1 MSRRII
7 ETNRKRRGIQSVR
20 YAYGIT
26 GALLLGGAAAAMT
39 LQPPAGAQTAQNEPG
54 TMQQVVPRA
63 GAPMSFADMVARLQ
77 PAVVNISTTQHVKV
91 PNNPFAGTPFGDL
104 FGQMNGMEGGS
115 GTTTRE
121 AESLG
126 SGFIISPDG
135 FVVTNNHVI
144 SAGAKGATVDEITVT
159 LTNGKE
165 YKAKL
170 IGHDDTADLAVLK
183 IEGGPFPYVKFGD
196 SKSARVGDW
205 VIAIGNPFGIGSSVT
220 AGIISALHRT
230 TDLGGYD
237 RFIQTDASI
246 NRGNSGGPMFDMQGN
261 VIGIN
266 SQILSPSGGNVGI
279 GFAIPAEEAKPV
291 VDTLMKGETVKR
303 GYLGVAIQPIT
314 DDIAASLGID
324 KNEGG
329 LIANV
334 TPDGPAAKAGFKA
347 GDVVMKV
354 NGRDVTADQSLSYLV
369 ANLEPGTRVPFD
381 IVRNGQHMTLTATLA
396 TRPSEEELADI
407 TGQGDDNAMPD
418 EDDQQQQQQAT
429 SDSIGISTI
438 TLTPAIARE
447 VGVDPTTKGV
457 VVTSVDPSSDAGQ
470 KLQRGI
476 VIVAANGQPVQTPQ
490 ALAAQVTAAKRAG
503 RDQVL
508 LYVALPHGQNRF
520 VAVKI
525 KSSK

>member
-1 MSRRII
+1 M
-7 ETNRKRRGIQSVR
+7 R

-39 LQPPAGAQTAQNEPG
+39 LQPSAGAQTAQNEPG
-54 TMQQVVPRA
+54 TMQQVVPHQ

-91 PNNPFAGTPFGDL
+91 PNNPFAGTPFAEL
-104 FGQMNGMEGGS
+104 FGQMGQGGG

-135 FVVTNNHVI
+135 YVVTNNHVI

-183 IEGGPFPYVKFGD
+183 IEGGPFPFVKFGD
-196 SKSARVGDW
+196 SKNARVGDW

-230 TDLGGYD
+230 TELGGYD

-303 GYLGVAIQPIT
+303 GYMGVSIQPWT
-314 DDIAASLGID
+314 DDLSSSMNIP
-324 KNEGG
+324 KNRGA
-329 LIANV
+329 LIASV
-334 TPDGPAAKAGFKA
+334 TPDGPAAKGGFQP

-354 NGRDVTADQSLSYLV
+354 NGQEVTSDQSLSYLV
-369 ANLEPGTRVPFD
+369 ANLEPGARVPFE
-381 IVRNGQHMTLTATLA
+381 VLRNGRRMTLTVTLG
-396 TRPSEEELADI
+396 TRPSAEELA
-407 TGQGDDNAMPD
+407 GFAQGDDSDALPD
-418 EDDQQQQQQAT
+418 EDDQGQQDQAT
-429 SDSIGISTI
+429 SDSIGVSTI
-438 TLTPAIARE
+438 PLTPTIARQ
-447 VGVDPTTKGV
+447 VGIDPATKGV
-457 VVTSVDPSSDAGQ
+457 IITSVDSSSDAGQ
-470 KLQRGI
+470 KLQRGL
-476 VIVAANGQPVQTPQ
+476 VIVSANGQPVTTPQ
-490 ALAAQVTAAKRAG
+490 QLAAQVAAAKRAG
-503 RDQVL
+503 RDQVV
-508 LYVALPHGQNRF
+508 LYIALPRGQNRF
-520 VAVKI
+520 IAVKI
-525 KSSK
+525 KK

>member
-1 MSRRII
+1 M
-7 ETNRKRRGIQSVR
+7 R

-54 TMQQVVPRA
+54 TMQQVVPHP

-104 FGQMNGMEGGS
+104 FGQMNGLGG

-144 SAGAKGATVDEITVT
+144 SAGVQGATVDEITVT

-170 IGHDDTADLAVLK
+170 IGKDETADLAVLK
-183 IEGGPFPYVKFGD
+183 IDGGTFPYVKFGD
-196 SKSARVGDW
+196 SKNARVGDW

-230 TDLGGYD
+230 TDLGGPYD

-291 VDTLMKGETVKR
+291 VETLMKGETVKR
-303 GYLGVAIQPIT
+303 GYLGVAVQQIT
-314 DDIAASLGID
+314 GDIADSMGLPR
-324 KNEGG
+324 NRGG
-329 LIANV
+329 LIASV
-334 TPDGPAAKAGFKA
+334 TPDSPAAKAGFKP

-354 NGRDVTADQSLSYLV
+354 NGQDVTADQSLSYLV
-369 ANLEPGTRVPFD
+369 AGLQPGTRAPFE
-381 IVRNGQHMTLTATLA
+381 ILRNGKPMTLTVTLG
-396 TRPSEEELADI
+396 TRPSEQELNGF
-407 TGQGDDNAMPD
+407 TQQDDNDGLPD
-418 EDDQQQQQQAT
+418 EDDQTQQDQAT
-429 SDSIGISTI
+429 ADSLGISTI
-438 TLTPAIARE
+438 TLTPTIARQ
-447 VGVDPTTKGV
+447 VGIDPATRGV
-457 VVTSVDPSSDAGQ
+457 IITSVDPSSDAGQ

-476 VIVAANGQPVQTPQ
+476 VIVSANGAAVQTPQ
-490 ALAAQVTAAKRAG
+490 QLAAQVTAAKRAG

-508 LYVALPHGQNRF
+508 LYVALPRGQNRF

-525 KSSK
+525 KK

>member
-1 MSRRII
+1 MSRRIPGM
-7 ETNRKRRGIQSVR
+7 NCKRRGILSVR

-26 GALLLGGAAAAMT
+26 GALLLGGAAAAAMT
-39 LQPPAGAQTAQNEPG
+39 LQPTAGAQTAQNEPG
-54 TMQQVVPRA
+54 AIQQVVPHA
-63 GAPMSFADMVARLQ
+63 GAPMSFADMVTRLQ

-104 FGQMNGMEGGS
+104 FGQMNGMGGN

-144 SAGAKGATVDEITVT
+144 SAGAQGATVDEITVT
-159 LTNGKE
+159 MTDGKE

-183 IEGGPFPYVKFGD
+183 IQGGPFPYVKFGD
-196 SKSARVGDW
+196 SKGARVGDW
-205 VIAIGNPFGIGSSVT
+205 VVAIGNPFGIGSSVT

-246 NRGNSGGPMFDMQGN
+246 NRGNSGGPMFDMKGQ

-291 VDTLMKGETVKR
+291 VDILMKGEAVKR

-314 DDIAASLGID
+314 DDIASSLGVD
-324 KNEGG
+324 KNRGG
-329 LIANV
+329 LIASV
-334 TPDGPAAKAGFKA
+334 TPDSPAAKAGFKA
-347 GDVVMKV
+347 GDVVTRV
-354 NGRDVTADQSLSYLV
+354 NGEDVTADQSLSYLV
-369 ANLEPGTRVPFD
+369 ASMQPGTRAPFE
-381 IVRNGQHMTLTATLA
+381 ILRNGQHMTLTATLA
-396 TRPSEEELADI
+396 TRPSEKELAGF
-407 TGQGDDNAMPD
+407 TGQGDDDDALPD
-418 EDDQQQQQQAT
+418 EDDQQEQAT
-429 SDSIGISTI
+429 SDSIGVSTI
-438 TLTPAIARE
+438 TLTPTIAQQ
-447 VGVDPTTKGV
+447 VGVDPATKGV

-470 KLQRGI
+470 KLQRGL
-476 VIVAANGQPVQTPQ
+476 VIVAANGQPVTTPQ
-490 ALAAQVTAAKRAG
+490 ALAQQVAAAKRAG
-503 RDQVL
+503 RDRVL
-508 LYVALPHGQNRF
+508 LYIALPKGQNRF

-525 KSSK
+525 KSGK

>member
-1 MSRRII
+1 M
-7 ETNRKRRGIQSVR
+7 R

-39 LQPPAGAQTAQNEPG
+39 LQPPAAAQTAQNEPG
-54 TMQQVVPRA
+54 TMQQVVPRP

-104 FGQMNGMEGGS
+104 FGQMNGLGGN

-135 FVVTNNHVI
+135 YVVTNNHVI
-144 SAGAKGATVDEITVT
+144 SAGMQGATVDEITVT

-170 IGHDDTADLAVLK
+170 IGKDETADLAVLK
-183 IEGGPFPYVKFGD
+183 IDGGTFPYVKFGD
-196 SKSARVGDW
+196 SKNARVGDW

-230 TDLGGYD
+230 TDLGGPYD

-291 VDTLMKGETVKR
+291 VETLMKGETVKR
-303 GYLGVAIQPIT
+303 GYMGVAVQPIT
-314 DDIAASLGID
+314 GDIADSMGLPR
-324 KNEGG
+324 NRGG
-329 LIANV
+329 LIASV
-334 TPDGPAAKAGFKA
+334 TPDSPAAKAGFKP

-354 NGRDVTADQSLSYLV
+354 NGQEVTADQSLSYLV
-369 ANLEPGTRVPFD
+369 ANLQPGARVPFE
-381 IVRNGQHMTLTATLA
+381 ILRNGKPMTLTVTLG
-396 TRPSEEELADI
+396 TRPSEQELA
-407 TGQGDDNAMPD
+407 GFNQQDDNDGLPD
-418 EDDQQQQQQAT
+418 EDDQTQQDQAT
-429 SDSIGISTI
+429 ADSLGISTI
-438 TLTPAIARE
+438 TLTPAIARQ
-447 VGVDPTTKGV
+447 VGIDPATRGV
-457 VVTSVDPSSDAGQ
+457 IVTAVDPSSDAGQ

-476 VIVAANGQPVQTPQ
+476 VIVSANGAAVQTPQ
-490 ALAAQVTAAKRAG
+490 QLAAQVTAAKRAG
-503 RDQVL
+503 RDQIL
-508 LYVALPHGQNRF
+508 LYVALPRGQNRF
-520 VAVKI
+520 VAVQI
-525 KSSK
+525 KK

>member
-1 MSRRII
+1 M
-7 ETNRKRRGIQSVR
+7 R

-54 TMQQVVPRA
+54 AIQQVMPQG
-63 GAPMSFADMVARLQ
+63 GAPMSFAPMVAKLQ

-104 FGQMNGMEGGS
+104 FGQMNGFGDNGS

-135 FVVTNNHVI
+135 YVVTNNHVI
-144 SAGAKGATVDEITVT
+144 SAGVQGATVDEITVT

-165 YKAKL
+165 YKARL
-170 IGHDDTADLAVLK
+170 VGHDDTADLAVLK
-183 IEGGPFPYVKFGD
+183 IEGGPFPFVKFGN
-196 SKSARVGDW
+196 SQNARVGDW

-230 TDLGGYD
+230 TELGGAFD

-279 GFAIPAEEAKPV
+279 GFAIPAEEAQPV
-291 VDTLMKGETVKR
+291 VEALMKGQTIKR
-303 GYLGVAIQPIT
+303 GYMGVSIQPWNDDLSKSLGVAPNT
-314 DDIAASLGID
+314 GA
-324 KNEGG
+324 
-329 LIANV
+329 LIASV
-334 TPDGPAAKAGFKA
+334 TPDSPAAKAGFKP

-354 NGRDVTADQSLSYLV
+354 NGQDVTADQSLSYLV
-369 ANLEPGTRVPFD
+369 ANLKPGARVPFD
-381 IVRNGQHMTLTATLA
+381 VLRSGRRVTLTVTLG
-396 TRPSEEELADI
+396 TRPSEKELAALN
-407 TGQGDDNAMPD
+407 GGDDNDGLPD
-418 EDDQQQQQQAT
+418 EDDQSQQQQSTA
-429 SDSIGISTI
+429 DSIGVATM
-438 TLTPAIARE
+438 TLTPAIAQQLGIDQSTR
-447 VGVDPTTKGV
+447 GV
-457 VVTSVDPSSDAGQ
+457 VVTSVDPSSDAAQ
-470 KLQRGI
+470 KGLQRGM
-476 VIVAANGQPVQTPQ
+476 VIMAANGAQVLTPGQ
-490 ALAAQVTAAKRAG
+490 LAAQVAAVKKAG
-503 RDQVL
+503 RDSVL
-508 LYVALPHGQNRF
+508 LYIALPHGQNRF
-520 VAVKI
+520 IAVKL
-525 KSSK
+525 KTGK

>member
-1 MSRRII
+1 M
-7 ETNRKRRGIQSVR
+7 R

-39 LQPPAGAQTAQNEPG
+39 LQPTAGAQTAQNEPG
-54 TMQQVVPRA
+54 AMQQVVPRA
-63 GAPMSFADMVARLQ
+63 GAPMSFADMVAKLQ

-91 PNNPFAGTPFGDL
+91 PNNPFAGTPFAEL
-104 FGQMNGMEGGS
+104 FGQMNGGQGGG

-135 FVVTNNHVI
+135 YVVTNNHVI
-144 SAGAKGATVDEITVT
+144 SAGAQGATVDEITVT
-159 LTNGKE
+159 MTDGKE

-170 IGHDDTADLAVLK
+170 VGHDDTADLAVLK
-183 IEGGPFPYVKFGD
+183 IQGGPFPFVKFGD
-196 SKSARVGDW
+196 SKNARVGDW
-205 VIAIGNPFGIGSSVT
+205 VVAIGNPFGIGSSVT

-246 NRGNSGGPMFDMQGN
+246 NRGNSGGPMFDMQGQ

-279 GFAIPAEEAKPV
+279 GFAIPAEEARPV
-291 VDTLMKGETVKR
+291 VETLMKGQSVKR
-303 GYLGVAIQPIT
+303 GYMGVAIQPIT
-314 DDIAASLGID
+314 DDIASSLGID
-324 KNEGG
+324 KNTGG

-334 TPDGPAAKAGFKA
+334 TPDGPAAKAGFKP

-354 NGRDVTADQSLSYLV
+354 GNQNVTADQSLSYLV
-369 ANLEPGTRVPFD
+369 AGLQPGARVPFD
-381 IVRNGQHMTLTATLA
+381 VLRNGQHMTLNVTLG
-396 TRPSEEELADI
+396 TRPSEQELAGFN
-407 TGQGDDNAMPD
+407 GQDDDNDGLPD
-418 EDDQQQQQQAT
+418 ADDQTQQDQAT
-429 SDSIGISTI
+429 SDSLGISTI
-438 TLTPAIARE
+438 TLTPTIAQQ
-447 VGVDPTTKGV
+447 VGVDPATKGV
-457 VVTSVDPSSDAGQ
+457 IITSVDSSSDAGQ
-470 KLQRGI
+470 KLQRGL
-476 VIVAANGQPVQTPQ
+476 VIVSANGQPVTTPQ
-490 ALAAQVTAAKRAG
+490 ALAAQVAAAKRAG

-508 LYVALPHGQNRF
+508 LYIALPKGQNRF

-525 KSSK
+525 KK